1 MRPQHGFPQPL
12 LVLWPVVDTVLRRIR
27 GIRPVSSH
35 ENALL
40 CVEHRRHSG
49 SSVSLADASLIVTG
63 DCLLEIHLAP
73 LWFTK
78 HRGRNATVVAV
89 VYEVLHTLV
98 CELRE
103 LAHQMSQGMYTDVR
117 AIHGVTFLHTGARRL
132 GFEVRDMPRG
142 WRHKLMVFY
151 MSGLMQMSR
160 LTKGSNP
167 GGRRRVDLKEIW
179 LSREAFVTRYSAS
192 SCASAGY
199 ARRTAIATT
208 GLVSPAS
215 REP

>member
-1 MRPQHGFPQPL
+1 MRPQHGLPRPL
-12 LVLWPVVDTVLRRIR
+12 LVLWPGIDTVLRGIR

-35 ENALL
+35 ENPLL

-78 HRGRNATVVAV
+78 HRGRNATVAAG
-89 VYEVLHTLV
+89 VYEVLHTLA
-98 CELRE
+98 CELAE
-103 LAHQMSQGMYTDVR
+103 LARQMGQGMYTDVR

-142 WRHKLMVFY
+142 WRYELTVFY

-160 LTKGSNP
+160 LTKSSNP
-167 GGRRRVDLKEIW
+167 GARRRVDLKEIW
-179 LSREAFVTRYSAS
+179 LSRDAFVTRYGAS
-192 SCASAGY
+192 SCAVGEDAP
-199 ARRTAIATT
+199 RTAIAAT
-208 GLVSPAS
+208 GLVSSAS